1 MACVAASAAFV
12 ASIGRPGAT
21 MSPVASLHAAD
32 PVSKIEISTLSVD
45 PSRVTGGDVLV
56 QVAVPVGTPLASV
69 KVTVAGRDVSGAF
82 KNTAPNTVVGLVTGL
97 AVGPSTL
104 TVEAATRTTPTSSI
118 EITNYPITGP
128 VTSGPW
134 QKPFICQTDT
144 FVLPDGSRLGAPLDE
159 NCSARTV
166 VQHVYRTTANPPA
179 FKPLPAATT
188 AANLPADLA
197 KTTTTSGATVNFIV
211 RVETG
216 TMNRGIYQNAI
227 LHDPTSDPA
236 PTPFSPPKGWNRR
249 LVALHGS
256 GCPSGW
262 YLQGGAMGAGGV
274 LEATRLAEGYA
285 VYINTLN
292 HPTNSCNA
300 VVAGETAVM
309 GKEHFIETFGV
320 PFYTITMG
328 GSGGAYT
335 SLQIADAFPGLYDGV
350 DIRATFPDALSI
362 ALSGLDAHLLT
373 HYFAANPSAFT
384 DAQKV
389 AVSGYEGVKAL
400 IDAANQAQRTD
411 PVPGRADIEGYQSAR
426 WNDVVPASLRY
437 DPAKNPKGARPTVFD
452 AARNVY
458 GVDKATGAALRPYD
472 NVGVQYGL
480 SALNG
485 GAITITQFLDL
496 NEKIGGYDQDANYVP
511 SRTTGDAGAVKRAY
525 QSGLTLGANGGL
537 TSIPIF
543 DNATSN
549 EAGGYHY
556 GWFHFALR
564 ERLRQANGGKA
575 ANMLMW
581 RSIDQKAARDAF
593 DAWMVAYKSDTSK
606 DPALTKVVRARPK
619 NAPDGCYDKST
630 PPVLIAEELV
640 FSSRPVSKCSTLYP
654 VYSNPRREAGGPLA
668 ANILKCQL
676 KPIGTGDYKAHLSEA
691 DRARLAKI
699 FPGGVCDWSKPGVN
713 QTPVVAWASFGPS
726 PKNLVFDVTR

>member
-1 MACVAASAAFV
+1 MKYTRRLTAILTVLAM
-12 ASIGRPGAT
+12 GALVG
-21 MSPVASLHAAD
+21 SGLRAAD
-32 PVSKIEISTLSVD
+32 PGVSKMEITALSVD

-56 QVAVPVGTPLASV
+56 QIAVPIGTPLASV
-69 KVTVAGRDVSGAF
+69 HVRVADRDVTSAF
-82 KNTAPNTVVGLVTGL
+82 QSTAPTILVGLVSGL
-97 AVGPSTL
+97 VNGRNTL
-104 TVEAATRTTPTSSI
+104 NVDAAANTTPSAAL

-134 QKPFICQTDT
+134 QTPFICQTDA
-144 FVLPDGSRLGAPLDE
+144 FVLPDGTRLGAPLDA

-166 VQHVYRTTANPPA
+166 VQHVYRTTGTPAA
-179 FKPLPAATT
+179 FKPLPGQASAG
-188 AANLPADLA
+188 NLPADLA
-197 KTTTTSGATVNFIV
+197 KTTTVSGATVNFIV

-236 PTPFSPPKGWNRR
+236 PSPFAPPKGWNRR

-262 YLQGGAMGAGGV
+262 YIQGGAMGAGGV
-274 LEATRLAEGYA
+274 LDAARLAEGYA
-285 VYINTLN
+285 IYINTLN

-300 VVAGETAVM
+300 VVAGETAIM

-320 PFYTITMG
+320 PFYTITTG

-350 DIRATFPDALSI
+350 DIRATFPDALAI

-373 HYFAANPSAFT
+373 HYFAATNPSGFT

-389 AVSGYEGVKAL
+389 AVSGYQGMKAF
-400 IDAANQAQRTD
+400 IDAANQSQRTD
-411 PVPGRADIEGYQSAR
+411 PVPNRADVAGYQSAR
-426 WNDVVPASLRY
+426 WNDAVPESLRY
-437 DPAKNPKGARPTVFD
+437 DPVKNPKGARPTVFD
-452 AARNVY
+452 AAVNVY
-458 GVDKATGAALRPYD
+458 GRNPATGAALRPFD
-472 NVGVQYGL
+472 NIGIQYGL
-480 SALNG
+480 SALES
-485 GAITITQFLDL
+485 GAITPKQFLDL
-496 NEKIGGYDQDANYVP
+496 NERIGGYDQDANYV
-511 SRTTGDAGAVKRAY
+511 SARTTGDAGAIRRTY

-564 ERLRQANGGKA
+564 ERVRQASGGNSD
-575 ANMLMW
+575 NMIMW
-581 RSIDQKAARDAF
+581 RSIDADAAKAVF
-593 DAWMVAYKSDTSK
+593 DTWMVAYKSDTSN
-606 DPALTKVVRARPK
+606 DPARAKAIRARPK
-619 NAPDGCYDKST
+619 KGADGCYDKAT
-630 PPVLIAEELV
+630 PPVLIAEDLV
-640 FSSRPVSKCSTLYP
+640 FSSKPVSRCSALYP

-676 KPIGTGDYKAHLSEA
+676 KPVDVKDY
-691 DRARLAKI
+691 RATFSNAERTRLTAI
-699 FPGGVCDWSKPGVN
+699 FPGGVCDWSRPGVS
-713 QTPVVAWASFGPS
+713 QAPVVAWASFGPS
-726 PKNLVFDVTR
+726 PKNLVFDVTK